1 MKSIL
6 FLFIIIVSGVLS
18 FVSSGIEH
26 IVMSGDTN
34 WKYLALGYYFTGYSL
49 FLYLIYKLRFKRI
62 GVLKFYLLRNLNK
75 INKMYRSMDNKIY
88 AGGAELNST
97 QERVIDI
104 FNSFLTDK
112 SSLLNASLSTS
123 TRTIQRGSALI
134 VLKTTEDST
143 ITIIGGDDMNLLFEV
158 YIPSSYSKEMIKSF
172 DKEQEKRMGVMET
185 KKRNQLESI
194 IKQLEK

>member
-1 MKSIL
+1 MKFIL
-6 FLFIIIVSGVLS
+6 FLFIIIVSGALS
-18 FVSSGIEH
+18 FASSGIEH
-26 IVMSGDTN
+26 IIMSDDAN
-34 WKYLALGYYFTGYSL
+34 WKHLALGYYFVAYSFL
-49 FLYLIYKLRFKRI
+49 LYLIYKLRFKRI

-75 INKMYRSMDNKIY
+75 INKMFRNMDNKIY
-88 AGGAELNST
+88 ASGAELNST

-104 FNSFLTDK
+104 FNSFLIDK
-112 SSLLNASLSTS
+112 SSVLNASLSTS
-123 TRTIQRGSALI
+123 TRTIQKGSALI

-172 DKEQEKRMGVMET
+172 DKEQEKRMSVMET